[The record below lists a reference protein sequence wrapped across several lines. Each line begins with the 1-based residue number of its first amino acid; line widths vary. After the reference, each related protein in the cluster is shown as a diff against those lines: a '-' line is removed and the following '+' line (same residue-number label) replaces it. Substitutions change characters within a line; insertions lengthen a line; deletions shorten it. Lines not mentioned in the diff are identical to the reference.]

1 MNEVFKFYNVCDD
14 VADKIAR
21 KVHQGYQEEINKRI
35 KILVNFDWYYNY
47 WAGGN
52 TDNEIPDPRIYIWI
66 DNVYHFLDCEELD
79 INEYSYMCNRYK
91 VFSMNRYL
99 RRNILIA
106 KGIERFQDELY
117 DKYYELIETKKSN
130 SFNNNPENISFLE
143 RTSACLE
150 CKYNDWQRKIYTIFS
165 ISLCSITNIKS
176 ISNLLH

>member
-1 MNEVFKFYNVCDD
+1 MLF
-14 VADKIAR
+14 R
-21 KVHQGYQEEINKRI
+21 
-35 KILVNFDWYYNY
+35 
-47 WAGGN
+47 
-52 TDNEIPDPRIYIWI
+52 
-66 DNVYHFLDCEELD
+66 
-79 INEYSYMCNRYK
+79 S
-91 VFSMNRYL
+91 
-99 RRNILIA
+99 A